1 MSAAASTAD
10 REIVITRVFDAP
22 RELVFDAWTDPQHIG
37 TWWGPNGFTTTTY
50 QIDVRPGGVWR
61 FVMHGPDGVDYQ
73 NKIVY
78 LEIVKPERLVYDHGD
93 EADAG
98 HFRVTVTFA
107 EQGGKTKLT
116 MRSVFKSAAERDE
129 VVTKY
134 HAIEGGNQT
143 LDRLAEHLATQ
154 PPHRELVITR
164 IFDAPR
170 EIVFK
175 AWTEPERLERWWGPK
190 GFTNPVCEV
199 DVRPGG
205 AIRIHMRGP
214 DGVVYPMT
222 GVFRDIVEPERLVFS
237 SSALDKNGN
246 PLFEV
251 LTTVTFSEHG
261 GKTRLK
267 LHASV
272 AKATAAAA
280 PHLAGMDQ
288 GWNQSLDRLGQEV
301 SA

>member
-10 REIVITRVFDAP
+10 REIVITRLINAP
-22 RELVFDAWTDPQHIG
+22 RELVFEAWTDPKHLPE
-37 TWWGPNGFTTTTY
+37 WWGPNGFTTTT
-50 QIDVRPGGVWR
+50 QEISVKPGGVWR
-61 FVMHGPDGVDYQ
+61 FIMHGQGMDFQ
-73 NKIVY
+73 SRIVY
-78 LEIVKPERLVYDHGD
+78 IEIVKPERLVYDHGD

-154 PPHRELVITR
+154 PAHRELDITR

-175 AWTEPERLERWWGPK
+175 AWTEPERLQRWWGPK
-190 GFTNPVCEV
+190 GFTNPVCAV

-222 GVFRDIVEPERLVFS
+222 GVFHEIAAPERLVFS
-237 SSALDKNGN
+237 SSALDENRN

-251 LTTVTFSEHG
+251 LITVTFSEHG
-261 GKTRLK
+261 GKTKLR

-288 GWNQSLDRLGQEV
+288 GWNQSLDRLSQEV